1 MPTLLEKTEA
11 LLEKA
16 TTDLENI
23 RVKKMDI
30 LEKEKQAIARV
41 NSLESTRIL
50 QLVNMSKIDS
60 SQLKALLMAEQPKP
74 VEQVVIPET
83 TNFVTE
89 RITEDEENEEDE

>member
-1 MPTLLEKTEA
+1 MPTPLEKTEA

-89 RITEDEENEEDE
+89 RITEDEEDE

>member
-1 MPTLLEKTEA
+1 MPTPLEKTEA

-74 VEQVVIPET
+74 VEQVVKPEN

-89 RITEDEENEEDE
+89 RITEDEEDE

>member
-1 MPTLLEKTEA
+1 MPTPLEKTEA

-16 TTDLENI
+16 TTNLENI

-89 RITEDEENEEDE
+89 RITEDEEDE

>member
-1 MPTLLEKTEA
+1 MPTPLEKTEA

-16 TTDLENI
+16 TTNLENI

-41 NSLESTRIL
+41 DSLESTRIL

-89 RITEDEENEEDE
+89 RITEDEEDE

>member
-1 MPTLLEKTEA
+1 LPTPLEKTEA

-89 RITEDEENEEDE
+89 RITEDEEDE